1 MHHLVTVHHGLCLV
15 LCKEFLMP
23 TYHLVLDQ
31 CFIYISHTSYVL
43 STLYSVLSTLYSV
56 LCSLFSVLCT
66 LYYSVQEDTIY
77 IVHIDFSLH
86 SCYLKSKSMYVGA
99 RNCCV
104 GVQHGHSRV
113 LHCTDVQEC
122 CSFQLAGLS
131 DFEKPLSLTV
141 SNGAGYLHAALM
153 RKAPAHVTQCPL
165 RSIDLLLSATIKPI
179 RAYGCTKSL
188 S

>member
-1 MHHLVTVHHGLCLV
+1 
-15 LCKEFLMP
+15 MP

-31 CFIYISHTSYVL
+31 CFVYISHTSYVL
-43 STLYSVLSTLYSV
+43 CTLYSV

-86 SCYLKSKSMYVGA
+86 CCYLKSKSMYVGA

-113 LHCTDVQEC
+113 LRCTDVQEC
-122 CSFQLAGLS
+122 CSFQSAGLS
-131 DFEKPLSLTV
+131 DVEKLLSLTV

-165 RSIDLLLSATIKPI
+165 RSINLLLSATIKPI